1 MRALR
6 VFLVWASQGLQ
17 EEHRVS
23 ALFCCPKVCEPDGQ
37 FPGME
42 KQDTQLQERRRP
54 MKRSIRWIIPVVL
67 SIFAVSTAMAEVTI
81 TTVSK
86 EVGKEGGAYSVNT
99 GGSGEW
105 TATTAADWITIS
117 RASGDAGVS
126 CIYMVAANFST
137 DARTGIIDIAGN
149 TFTVYQTGYD
159 ATITPSS
166 ATADYS
172 GGSGTVEVS
181 VDAGVSWTAKPN
193 EDWLTVEPVAGIS
206 VGTVTYTVSVYTNGT
221 TPRTGTITIAGKT
234 FTVTQTGTDV
244 IITPTEQ
251 KMGFDVGTFEVVVA
265 AMPDTAWSVTPKAS
279 WISVVDD
286 GYGYGNSTVLVAV
299 GANPSALSR
308 TGTVEIGSK
317 TLTVIQAGTTNISL
331 TITPTEAT
339 ASPVG
344 AYGNIAVY
352 STPDAPW
359 LAESRDSWITVSEG
373 ETGAGNGNT
382 KYVVTANPLLEDRI
396 GQIIFKQV
404 PVEPEDEAETGRL
417 LYIHDTTDL
426 ATGNRTASRSLGS
439 AFDGT
444 FHVTLSGEA
453 IPKLIKND
461 WSVSLRFKVGELGAV
476 NRLATLFQTHSL
488 YTDAGNK
495 LYVDNRNTGYEVNNQ
510 WQRVVVCQEEDG
522 HVRVYAG
529 SDGASFVDEFDASP
543 MHDLTAGPT
552 PIADALMV
560 GYAPGPSEGNMRNG
574 TFADLQFW
582 GRALSAQE
590 ALHIVLGQDSREP
603 VPQTIP
609 STFSSFHF
617 RCSQNGFFDVS
628 SNQTWRSAI
637 DGGLTTSGWSEFP
650 GRAGVRQRAMWSE
663 GQGKLVVG
671 NVNSIFSGSY
681 VVNNGVDLY
690 RSSGHY
696 SYRFDNNYAY
706 APYPITWAGPI
717 NATFSFWIYVDVLP
731 ETSVPI
737 LERTRVGG
745 QTTDASGQVVNP
757 SANNQSL
764 ALKLKSTGQIIVEQ
778 NGAETICTGAMIVP
792 RQWTM
797 LTMVGI
803 AGKSITVYLDGEEI
817 GNTPSDLSFGYYP
830 PTDARFWYTYRTD
843 ELRGAVIDTV
853 QRLCI
858 GGWVGALDEMTITDG
873 PLTSAQVKALYDET
887 KPVEVF
893 HTVTQGVIEPMV
905 SSEDGVFPAS
915 GGDGS
920 VQVTAAASTQWDVTS
935 GAEWISVF
943 GPGTRVGSA
952 KVTYAVLANPSTE
965 RRTGTITLAGKTVTV
980 EQEGQWSQLTYDG
993 KVFRETTD
1001 SGFISVQVEG
1011 DALWTATSDASWL
1024 TLLDTNGHGSGEIM
1038 FVVDD
1043 FNSSVAS
1050 RTATLT
1056 IAGQVI
1062 EITQRGYE
1070 LSIDPAV
1077 GELGSNAGAGE
1088 IGITAPIDAVWEAIV
1103 TADWISLVGGNI
1115 GHGSG
1120 TLRYTVADNTTGETR
1135 MGKIIISGQEY
1146 TVTQHANL
1154 TLTTKVD
1161 GSGTVTGAG
1170 DYETNEKVTLTATP
1184 DEGFAF
1190 THWSGDAVGVEP
1202 QVTIT
1207 MDMNK
1212 TVTAHF
1218 IPEDA
1223 AQRLAEE
1230 KAAQGGFYTREQL
1243 KALAMGDTVIE
1254 VDGESGT
1261 VDLAVQLMETAD
1273 LVGGKWD
1280 GVDVEEGGGSVNVDA
1295 EGKVHIRVAPK
1306 GNTAFYRLVNANAGE
1321 E

>member
-1 MRALR
+1 MKSNRMSGKVWRTLAT
-6 VFLVWASQGLQ
+6 VAVAFCVLVGA
-17 EEHRVS
+17 S
-23 ALFCCPKVCEPDGQ
+23 AL
-37 FPGME
+37 
-42 KQDTQLQERRRP
+42 
-54 MKRSIRWIIPVVL
+54 
-67 SIFAVSTAMAEVTI
+67 AEVTI

-86 EVGKEGGAYSVNT
+86 EIGKEGGAFSVST
-99 GGSGEW
+99 GGSGSW
-105 TATTAADWITIS
+105 TAATTAGWISLS
-117 RASGDAGVS
+117 RSSGEAGVS
-126 CIYMVAANFST
+126 CICIVGANFST

-159 ATITPSS
+159 ATLTPNT
-166 ATADYS
+166 ATADYA
-172 GGSGTVEVS
+172 GGSGMIDVT
-181 VDAGVSWTAKPN
+181 VDAGVSWTAKSN
-193 EDWLTVEPVAGIS
+193 DAWLSVTPTTGIS
-206 VGTVTYTVSVYTNGT
+206 VGTVTYTVAVYTNGT

-265 AMPDTAWSVTPKAS
+265 AMPETAWSVTPKAS

-299 GANPSALSR
+299 GANPSALPR
-308 TGTVEIGSK
+308 TGTVDIGSK

-331 TITPTEAT
+331 IITPTEAT

-373 ETGAGNGNT
+373 ATGAGNGNT
-382 KYVVTANPLLEDRI
+382 KYVVTANPLLEDRT
-396 GQIIFKQV
+396 GHIIFKQV
-404 PVEPEDEAETGRL
+404 PVEPENEAETGRL

-426 ATGNRTASRSLGS
+426 ATGSRTPSRSLGS
-439 AFDGT
+439 SFDGT

-495 LYVDNRNTGYEVNNQ
+495 LCVDNHNTGYEVNNQ

-522 HVRVYAG
+522 HIRVYAG
-529 SDGASFVDEFDASP
+529 SDGAAFVDEFDASP

-552 PIADALMV
+552 PVANALMV
-560 GYAPGPSEGNMRNG
+560 GYAPSPSEGNMRNG

-582 GRALSAQE
+582 GRALSVQE
-590 ALHIVLGQDSREP
+590 ALHIVLGQDTREP

-609 STFSSFHF
+609 SSFSSFHF

-628 SNQTWRSAI
+628 SNHTWRSAI

-663 GQGKLVVG
+663 GAGKLVIG
-671 NVNSIFSGSY
+671 NVNSIFSGNY
-681 VVNNGVDLY
+681 VLNNGVDLT
-690 RSSGHY
+690 RDSGHY
-696 SYRFDNNYAY
+696 WYQEGSGRYSSHLF
-706 APYPITWAGPI
+706 APNPLTWQGI
-717 NATFSFWIYVDVLP
+717 CNATYSFWLYVDALP
-731 ETSVPI
+731 SSSVPI
-737 LERTRVGG
+737 LERTRMGG
-745 QTTDASGQVVNP
+745 QATDGLGKLVNTMFEK
-757 SANNQSL
+757 NQSL
-764 ALKLKSTGQIIVEQ
+764 KLSLNSCGQIVVSQ
-778 NGAETICTGAMIVP
+778 NGADTTFTGGAIVP
-792 RQWTM
+792 RQWRM
-797 LTMVGI
+797 LTLVGI
-803 AGKSITVYLDGEEI
+803 AGKSITAYLDGEEI
-817 GNTPSDLSFGYYP
+817 GNTPSELSFGYFP
-830 PTDARFWYTYRTD
+830 PTDERVHEYYYGNNSYTGDYG
-843 ELRGAVIDTV
+843 LSGAVIDTV
-853 QRLCI
+853 QRLTI
-858 GGWVGALDEMTITDG
+858 GGWAGALDEMTIIDG
-873 PLTSAQVKALYDET
+873 ALTSAQVKALYNET
-887 KPVEVF
+887 KPIEVV
-893 HTVTQGVIEPMV
+893 HTVTQGVIEPTV
-905 SSEDGVFPAS
+905 SSDDDVFPAS

-935 GAEWISVF
+935 GADWISVF

-952 KVTYAVLANPSTE
+952 VVAYAVAPNPSTE
-965 RRTGTITLAGKTVTV
+965 RRTGTITLAGKTMTV
-980 EQEGQWSQLTYDG
+980 EQEGLWSQLTYDG
-993 KVFRETTD
+993 TVFRETSD

-1011 DALWTATSDASWL
+1011 DGLWTATSDASWL
-1024 TLLDTNGHGSGEIM
+1024 TLMDTNGHGSAEIM

-1043 FNSSVAS
+1043 FNSSVGS

-1056 IAGQVI
+1056 IAGQVL

-1077 GELGSNAGAGE
+1077 GEVGSNAGAGE

-1103 TADWISLVGGNI
+1103 TADWITLIGGNI
-1115 GHGSG
+1115 GVGSG
-1120 TLRYTVADNTTGETR
+1120 TLRYTVADNTSGETR
-1135 MGKIIISGQEY
+1135 TAKIIISGQEY
-1146 TVTQHANL
+1146 TVTQHPYL
-1154 TLTTKVD
+1154 TLTTTVD
-1161 GSGTVTGAG
+1161 GRGTVTGAG
-1170 DYETNEKVTLTATP
+1170 NYETNDRATLTATP
-1184 DEGFAF
+1184 AEGYAF

-1207 MDMNK
+1207 MDMSK

-1218 IPEDA
+1218 IPEA
-1223 AQRLAEE
+1223 AADRLADE

-1243 KALAMGDTVIE
+1243 KALAMGDPVIE
-1254 VDGESGT
+1254 LDSASGT
-1261 VDLAVQLMETAD
+1261 LNWSFQLMECAD
-1273 LVGGKWD
+1273 LMSGEWD
-1280 GVDVEEGGGSVNVDA
+1280 GVDMTHGGGVAVGANGRVNMQLPVT
-1295 EGKVHIRVAPK
+1295 
-1306 GNTAFYRLVNANAGE
+1306 GNTMFYRLVNTSGRGD
-1321 E
+1321 